1 MVVDPEPTPVITPEL
16 DTVATDGLADDHVTA
31 LFAALD
37 GKTVAVMVLVVP
49 VPIDTL
55 VGETDTE
62 ETATVIDTT
71 HVAVKE
77 PHRAVITADPSA
89 TAVMTPDAFTVT
101 LLELDIHVTVLLV
114 ALDGKTVATS
124 VNVFPGCIVAV
135 D

>member
-31 LFAALD
+31 LFAAFE
-37 GKTVAVMVLVVP
+37 GRIVAVIVFVLP
-49 VPIDTL
+49 DPIDIL

-62 ETATVIDTT
+62 ETATVIETT
-71 HVAVKE
+71 HVAVNE

-89 TAVMTPDAFTVT
+89 MAVMTPDAFTVA
-101 LLELDIHVTVLLV
+101 LLELELHVTVLLV
-114 ALDGKTVATS
+114 AFDGKTVATS
-124 VNVFPGCIVAV
+124 VNVFVGCIVAV